1 MHSKCYANSFVIKV
15 KRIHNIEFIF
25 SAHSS
30 EDEEPESVNPV
41 ENNKKVAKS
50 SVQQKSSSP
59 EDNSETESSGGSDE
73 DDESDESIED
83 EENETKTDAEIKKE
97 KAWQR
102 ILVKWIR
109 FLLEL

>member
-1 MHSKCYANSFVIKV
+1 MEMHLLLKIN
-15 KRIHNIEFIF
+15 EFIILNLF
-25 SAHSS
+25 LSAHSS

-59 EDNSETESSGGSDE
+59 EENSETESSGGSDE
-73 DDESDESIED
+73 DDDSDESIEE

-102 ILVKWIR
+102 ILVK
-109 FLLEL
+109 